1 MSSPLHRLIQLLWLD
16 RSSIFLLSCYA
27 LGAGLLSLALPL
39 AAQALV
45 NSIVQGL
52 FWQPLLVL
60 TSAVFAG
67 LLLSGV
73 LKSLQLAIAE
83 GVQQKLFARL
93 GLRLTELVPR
103 FQTQAFRARR
113 GPEELNKFFEIVN
126 IQKSWHKLLIDVPTG
141 LVELALSFAFLMLYG
156 TQLLSVALLCSLIA
170 AFFIAL
176 LGWGGLASS
185 AGESKLK
192 YQLAGWLEQLARSQ
206 DCWKLF
212 RSGERALLRSDALI
226 YAYLKHRQ
234 HHFGVL
240 LRQLSAYYLFNAV
253 VMAGVLGYGGYLV
266 IERQISVGQL
276 VAAELVVLNLLKSAE
291 KLVRA
296 AEPYFDLLTG
306 LDKLGTL
313 LEIPADAPPDQNLDK
328 EQRPCRLQLRGVG
341 FGYPGHPAAVLRQAD
356 LEVPAGARVSLLG
369 PEGAGRSTLAQLC
382 VGLLQPQSG
391 LVEVDEREVSRLERG
406 GLAWLHPDHDLLD
419 ASVEENVRMG
429 RDISQADLRWA
440 LEMSG
445 LNDHLSW
452 LPQGLRT
459 ELYWAGRNLSS
470 SQVTRLQLARVL
482 AGRPRLLV
490 LDHDLAALGP
500 QARRRVLARLF
511 DVSRSWTILN
521 LSYELEALALS
532 QRIYWLQDG
541 EIIELGT
548 PNEAVASEV
557 SPLRRHFPALSAEL
571 ARRLEASDV

>member
-1 MSSPLHRLIQLLWLD
+1 MSSPLHRLVQLLWLD

-27 LGAGLLSLALPL
+27 LGAGLLALALPL

-73 LKSLQLAIAE
+73 LKALQLAIAE

-126 IQKSWHKLLIDVPTG
+126 IQKSWHKLLIDVPTS
-141 LVELALSFAFLMLYG
+141 LVELTLSFAFLLLYG
-156 TQLLSVALLCSLIA
+156 TELLSVALLCSLIA
-170 AFFIAL
+170 GFLIIL
-176 LGWGGLASS
+176 LGWGGLTSS
-185 AGESKLK
+185 KQESKLK

-212 RSGERALLRSDALI
+212 RGGERALQRSDNFI
-226 YAYLKHRQ
+226 YSYLKYRQ
-234 HHFGVL
+234 HHFSVL

-253 VMAGVLGYGGYLV
+253 VVAGVLGYGGFLV

-306 LDKLGTL
+306 LDKLGAL
-313 LEIPADAPPDQNLDK
+313 LEIPAEPEPDQVL
-328 EQRPCRLQLRGVG
+328 ESESTPCHVQLRGVG
-341 FGYPGHPAAVLRQAD
+341 FAYPDLPNQVLSQAD
-356 LEVPAGARVSLLG
+356 LELPAGSRISLLA
-369 PEGAGRSTLAQLC
+369 PEGGGRSTLAQLC

-391 LVEVDEREVSRLERG
+391 LVEVDGREVARLQRG
-406 GLAWLHPDHDLLD
+406 QLAWLHPGHDLLD
-419 ASVEENVRMG
+419 ASVEENILMG
-429 RDISQADLRWA
+429 REFSQSDLRWA

-459 ELYWAGRNLSS
+459 ELCWAGRNLSS
-470 SQVTRLQLARVL
+470 SQVARLQLARVL
-482 AGRPRLLV
+482 VGRPRLLI
-490 LDHDLAALGP
+490 LDHDLAALDPEG
-500 QARRRVLARLF
+500 RKRVFGRLF
-511 DVSRSWTILN
+511 DRTRSWTLLN
-521 LSYELEALALS
+521 LICDPEALALS
-532 QRIYWLQDG
+532 QRIFWLQDG
-541 EIIELGT
+541 EIIDLGT
-548 PNEAVASEV
+548 PTEAVSAEI
-557 SPLRRHFPALSAEL
+557 SPLRRRYPWLCQEL
-571 ARRLEASDV
+571 TRRLEARDV